1 MNTTHCP
8 NCQKDIGVWSIYKA
22 GLPNMLKCPHC
33 KSKLKYQPS
42 GWKMV
47 IISSI
52 IVIPIFL
59 IVIYLVREH
68 VALSK
73 SLQFLVS
80 LGVMLVA
87 WTPFEIY
94 FAWKLRKDH
103 ELVLKIDNDE
113 TR

>member
-47 IISSI
+47 IVSLI
-52 IVIPIFL
+52 IAIPIFA
-59 IVIYLVREH
+59 IIIYLVREH
-68 VALSK
+68 LALSK
-73 SLQFLVS
+73 FLRLLVS
-80 LGVMLVA
+80 LGAILVVWA
-87 WTPFEIY
+87 PFEYY
-94 FAWKLRKDH
+94 FARKLRRDH
-103 ELVLKIDNDE
+103 ELVLKK
-113 TR
+113 